1 MLDFLVAVDFLCCDK
16 LKGGVE
22 ERIKE
27 RIDHTN
33 CMEVLTYTKDFM
45 GLDNI
50 TSAVLAVSIT
60 RQEKEEENNKKRV
73 LWFNFLQK
81 HQGERWTTDCEE
93 AFWDCDFEEAE
104 RLIQEV
110 ERLIQED
117 DDL

>member
-1 MLDFLVAVDFLCCDK
+1 MKSWPLT
-16 LKGGVE
+16 E
-22 ERIKE
+22 EQVSIY
-27 RIDHTN
+27 HT
-33 CMEVLTYTKDFM
+33 
-45 GLDNI
+45 
-50 TSAVLAVSIT
+50 AVSIA

-73 LWFNFLQK
+73 LWFNFGERWAM
-81 HQGERWTTDCEE
+81 GERWTMDCEE